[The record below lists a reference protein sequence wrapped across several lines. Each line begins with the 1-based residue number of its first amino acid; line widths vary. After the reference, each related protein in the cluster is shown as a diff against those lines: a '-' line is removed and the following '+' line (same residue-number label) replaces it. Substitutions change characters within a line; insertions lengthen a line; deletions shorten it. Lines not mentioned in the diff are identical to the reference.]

1 MKNPQY
7 PTPQSLEYAA
17 ILSGLSMAG
26 DTISDR
32 DIKSARKSHIK
43 NRKKRINLAL
53 PANDSTRWGLQNR

>member
-1 MKNPQY
+1 MYNKTHA
-7 PTPQSLEYAA
+7 TPQSLEYAA

-43 NRKKRINLAL
+43 NRKKRVSLAS
-53 PANDSTRWGLQNR
+53 PANDSKHWALRNR